1 MKKDYIKI
9 FFIPFILFLI
19 LFPIFMLIINMD
31 MNGISKILKD
41 QYFLYSVKNT
51 LIAGTVASTISIIFA
66 LGFGYYHLF
75 FKDTFSY
82 KLINVINELPVVLPH
97 TVAGL
102 ALLLAFGRN
111 TMGFISNTGLAFSF
125 AALIIGM
132 VFISYPFASRTLSSS
147 IDLID
152 ENIIN
157 VARTLGDSPQEVY
170 FKVVIPHIKKSLISA
185 FLLSFSRTISEFAVL
200 MIFAG
205 NIPRKTQVI
214 SSYVFTKIEEGEI
227 ELAITASVFSLV
239 FSLILICLMNVIEG
253 RNKKNA

>member
-1 MKKDYIKI
+1 
-9 FFIPFILFLI
+9 
-19 LFPIFMLIINMD
+19 MLIINTD
-31 MNGISKILKD
+31 VNGVSEILND
-41 QYFLYSVKNT
+41 QYFLYSVRNT
-51 LIAGTVASTISIIFA
+51 LIAGTIASIISIVFA

-75 FKDTFSY
+75 FKDTLSY
-82 KLINVINELPVVLPH
+82 KFINVINELPVVLPH

-125 AALIIGM
+125 SALIIGM
-132 VFISYPFASRTLSSS
+132 VFISYPFAARTLSSS

-157 VARTLGDSPQEVY
+157 VARTLGDSPQEAY
-170 FKVVIPHIKKSLISA
+170 FKIVIPHIKKSLISA

-205 NIPRKTQVI
+205 NMPRKTQVI

-227 ELAITASVFSLV
+227 ELAITASIFSLV
-239 FSLILICLMNVIEG
+239 FSFILIFLMKFIEG
-253 RNKKNA
+253 RNTENA

>member
-1 MKKDYIKI
+1 
-9 FFIPFILFLI
+9 
-19 LFPIFMLIINMD
+19 MD
-31 MNGISKILKD
+31 MNEIVGILKD
-41 QYFLYSVKNT
+41 KYFLYSIRNT
-51 LIAGTVASTISIIFA
+51 LLAGLIASIISIVFA

-75 FKDTFSY
+75 FKNTFFY
-82 KLINVINELPVVLPH
+82 RFINVINELPVVLPH

-111 TMGFISNTGLAFSF
+111 TFGFISNTGLAFSF
-125 AALIIGM
+125 GALIIGM
-132 VFISYPFASRTLSSS
+132 VFVSYPFAARTISTS
-147 IDLID
+147 INLID

-170 FKVVIPHIKKSLISA
+170 IKIVIPYIKKSLVSA

-205 NIPRKTQVI
+205 NMPRKTQVI

-227 ELAITASVFSLV
+227 ELAITASIFSLV
-239 FSLILICLMNVIEG
+239 LSLILIFLMNFIEG